1 MGRLF
6 SGVVVSGF
14 RFDVNS
20 EELLRGGNYGRLAG
34 DWVQLTSVAS
44 ASNPGNHAVMFL
56 REWSET
62 LRESLRTQG
71 SLLIVPEAA
80 ELPWPDLADGNQLLF
95 ARNPR
100 LEFARLLQLIV
111 SKRELGRQYEYR
123 ELAGGSSIE
132 ASSSIGVG
140 TVIGRAV
147 TIDHDVEIGAHCTI
161 GAGVRLLSGTQI
173 GDACSVGENTIIGGQ
188 GFGFERDD
196 EGRIVRLP
204 HVGGVVIG
212 SRVDVGSLVTIC
224 TGTIDPTVI
233 EDDVAINNHVHVAH
247 NCNIGRQSSIMA
259 CVYLGG
265 SVRVGARSWIAA
277 NATIRN
283 GMELGEDC
291 LIGLGSVVVASCRAG
306 DVLVGNPARVIRN
319 SRGQRE

>member
-1 MGRLF
+1 M
-6 SGVVVSGF
+6 SGF
-14 RFDVNS
+14 HFDVNS
-20 EELLRGGNYGRLAG
+20 EDLLKGVKHGRLVG
-34 DWVQLTSVAS
+34 DWVELTSIAS
-44 ASNPGNHAVMFL
+44 TSNPSDHAVMFL
-56 REWSET
+56 REWRET
-62 LRESLRTQG
+62 EHESLHTKG
-71 SLLIVPEAA
+71 SLLVVPEAA

-111 SKRELGRQYEYR
+111 GKRELGRQYKYR

-132 ASSSIGVG
+132 VSSSIGAG
-140 TVIGRAV
+140 TVIGSAV

-161 GAGVRLLSGTQI
+161 GAGVRLLPGTQI

-188 GFGFERDD
+188 GFGFERD
-196 EGRIVRLP
+196 EGGRIVRLP

-212 SRVDVGSLVTIC
+212 SRVDVGSLVTVC
-224 TGTIDPTVI
+224 MGTIDPTVI

-247 NCNIGRQSSIMA
+247 NCHIGRQASIMA

-283 GMELGEDC
+283 GIELGEDC
-291 LIGLGSVVVASCRAG
+291 LIGLGAVVVASCKAG
-306 DVLVGNPARVIRN
+306 EVLVGNPARVIRN
-319 SRGQRE
+319 KQGATE